1 MSTFFGIQMAG
12 RQGNLLLLRKIFP
25 YSDLGIVLIG
35 DNIGFYIVSL
45 VGQVIIKY
53 KWKNIF
59 KSFPHGGELSS
70 LFSISQNVCGEDKQH
85 HARMILHAS
94 QSLSSVQAAFAGLVE
109 GRMIAL
115 AQSP

>member
-45 VGQVIIKY
+45 VGQVIMNINGYTVLFGSKY
-53 KWKNIF
+53 KL
-59 KSFPHGGELSS
+59 E
-70 LFSISQNVCGEDKQH
+70 
-85 HARMILHAS
+85 
-94 QSLSSVQAAFAGLVE
+94 
-109 GRMIAL
+109 
-115 AQSP
+115 

>member
-45 VGQVIIKY
+45 VGQVIVDAYTAEEAIEERL
-53 KWKNIF
+53 N
-59 KSFPHGGELSS
+59 
-70 LFSISQNVCGEDKQH
+70 D
-85 HARMILHAS
+85 
-94 QSLSSVQAAFAGLVE
+94 
-109 GRMIAL
+109 
-115 AQSP
+115 

>member
-45 VGQVIIKY
+45 VGQVIF
-53 KWKNIF
+53 NIF
-59 KSFPHGGELSS
+59 VAFSYMVI
-70 LFSISQNVCGEDKQH
+70 LFIFTLCVPLLLFVNLFAVC
-85 HARMILHAS
+85 
-94 QSLSSVQAAFAGLVE
+94 
-109 GRMIAL
+109 
-115 AQSP
+115 

>member
-45 VGQVIIKY
+45 VGQVIINNLLPNNVLSY
-53 KWKNIF
+53 SIF
-59 KSFPHGGELSS
+59 RPL
-70 LFSISQNVCGEDKQH
+70 
-85 HARMILHAS
+85 
-94 QSLSSVQAAFAGLVE
+94 
-109 GRMIAL
+109 
-115 AQSP
+115 

>member
-45 VGQVIIKY
+45 VGQVI
-53 KWKNIF
+53 
-59 KSFPHGGELSS
+59 
-70 LFSISQNVCGEDKQH
+70 V
-85 HARMILHAS
+85 IL
-94 QSLSSVQAAFAGLVE
+94 
-109 GRMIAL
+109 III
-115 AQSP
+115 

>member
-45 VGQVIIKY
+45 VGQVI
-53 KWKNIF
+53 F
-59 KSFPHGGELSS
+59 KDGLLCRTG
-70 LFSISQNVCGEDKQH
+70 C
-85 HARMILHAS
+85 
-94 QSLSSVQAAFAGLVE
+94 QAV
-109 GRMIAL
+109 
-115 AQSP
+115 SPD

>member
-45 VGQVIIKY
+45 VGQVIYNVKLL
-53 KWKNIF
+53 IF
-59 KSFPHGGELSS
+59 MDTHK
-70 LFSISQNVCGEDKQH
+70 
-85 HARMILHAS
+85 
-94 QSLSSVQAAFAGLVE
+94 
-109 GRMIAL
+109 
-115 AQSP
+115 